1 MAKFEAGSQRD
12 YVISLKEATNRSYTK
27 KADKAVLTLKRF
39 ILKHTRNPN
48 IVVTQEVNHFLWQ
61 NSKFKVP
68 KKIEVT
74 LKENGGRVLVYLKG
88 SKRIEEDVKKAEA
101 KKEEKKGMFEQ
112 AKAKA
117 MEMEE
122 DQKKKLAE
130 KKAKEKASES
140 AAMKKGQK

>member
-1 MAKFEAGSQRD
+1 MAKFEAGTQRD

-101 KKEEKKGMFEQ
+101 KKEEKKGMVEQ